1 MRVAGDGAPRESE
14 LWAIWKAH
22 YGRNKVPVRTRHQLM
37 YRTQPSSGPSRI
49 ERRYADP
56 SFGGSGAGVKSK
68 KFRDKIV
75 RGGPDLTE
83 RHMAQTASTGGNK
96 VGPDPAPKTTGP
108 KPDPAPS
115 LRKPPSFPA
124 PTPDPAPRTKGQL
137 AYARKQL
144 VYRAMARA
152 KMGKGGAATDA
163 RLRGGQ
169 KYKLGG
175 S

>member
-1 MRVAGDGAPRESE
+1 MAVTPDAAPT
-14 LWAIWKAH
+14 LK
-22 YGRNKVPVRTRHQLM
+22 KP
-37 YRTQPSSGPSRI
+37 PS
-49 ERRYADP
+49 
-56 SFGGSGAGVKSK
+56 
-68 KFRDKIV
+68 
-75 RGGPDLTE
+75 L
-83 RHMAQTASTGGNK
+83 
-96 VGPDPAPKTTGP
+96 P
-108 KPDPAPS
+108 KPDPE
-115 LRKPPSFPA
+115 
-124 PTPDPAPRTKGQL
+124 PTRTPGQL